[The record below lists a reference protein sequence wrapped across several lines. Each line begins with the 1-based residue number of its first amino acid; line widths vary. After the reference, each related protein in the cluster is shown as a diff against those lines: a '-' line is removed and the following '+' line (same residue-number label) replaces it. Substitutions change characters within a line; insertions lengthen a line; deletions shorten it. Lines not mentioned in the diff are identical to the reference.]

1 VRDANVLGGA
11 DGMNIANLITLARIL
26 MVPIAVWSLI
36 TGQYVLAFTIFIAAG
51 VSDGVDG
58 FLARRLQIKTEL
70 GAYLDPLADKA
81 LLVSIYMVLAILELI
96 PVWLAIAVATRDI
109 LIVAAVILSRLLEKP
124 VEMKPLMISKA
135 NTVAQIAF
143 AGLILGL
150 LALGQRHEILT
161 MMGAIV
167 VAGFTFASGAIYMRD
182 WMIHMTTSAGENE

>member
-1 VRDANVLGGA
+1 VRDADVLGGA

-143 AGLILGL
+143 AGLILGF
-150 LALGQRHEILT
+150 LALGQRHEVLTIL
-161 MMGAIV
+161 GATV
-167 VAGFTFASGAIYMRD
+167 VAGFTFASGAVYMRD
-182 WMIHMTTSAGENE
+182 WMIHMTASAGENE

>member
-1 VRDANVLGGA
+1 
-11 DGMNIANLITLARIL
+11 
-26 MVPIAVWSLI
+26 MVPIAVWALI

-81 LLVSIYMVLAILELI
+81 LLVSIYMVLATLELI
-96 PVWLAIAVATRDI
+96 PTWLAIAVVTRDI

-150 LALGQRHEILT
+150 LALGQRHEVLA
-161 MMGAIV
+161 MFGAIV
-167 VAGFTFASGAIYMRD
+167 VAGFTFASGAFYMRD
-182 WMIHMTTSAGENE
+182 WMIHMATSAGENE

>member
-1 VRDANVLGGA
+1 
-11 DGMNIANLITLARIL
+11 MNIANLITLARIL

-150 LALGQRHEILT
+150 LALNQRHETLA
-161 MMGAIV
+161 MFGAIV
-167 VAGFTFASGAIYMRD
+167 VAGFTFASGAVYMRD
-182 WMIHMTTSAGENE
+182 WMVHMTASAGENE